1 MSVAGAA
8 LEANT
13 VRMNLAVSN
22 IANAEVM
29 AGNENDAFKAK
40 RAVFRTILEDEVDKR
55 RGEVSGGVRIQEVI
69 EDKTSHTVSFDPN
82 HPDANEEGYV
92 YLSNVNAMNE
102 LVEMTA
108 AARSFETNVEA
119 LNTAKQLMLR
129 TVELLKKY
137 GITDEDI
144 EYSWNYDD
152 G

>member
-1 MSVAGAA
+1 MKLDDIMTVAGGA

-22 IANAEVM
+22 IANAEVL
-29 AGNENDAFKAK
+29 AGSEADAFKAK
-40 RAVFRTILEDEVDKR
+40 RAVFRTILESEVDKR
-55 RGEVSGGVRIQEVI
+55 RGEVSGGIRVQEVI
-69 EDKTSHTVSFDPN
+69 EDTTSHTVSFDPN

-129 TVELLKKY
+129 TVELLKK
-137 GITDEDI
+137 
-144 EYSWNYDD
+144 
-152 G
+152 

>member
-1 MSVAGAA
+1 MKLDDIMSVAGAA

-13 VRMNLAVSN
+13 VRMNLADSN

-29 AGNENDAFKAK
+29 AGNEDDAYKAK

-55 RGEVSGGVRIQEVI
+55 RGEVSGGVRVQQVI
-69 EDKTSHTVSFDPN
+69 EDTTSHTVSFDPN

-129 TVELLKKY
+129 TVELLKK
-137 GITDEDI
+137 
-144 EYSWNYDD
+144 
-152 G
+152 

>member
-1 MSVAGAA
+1 MKLDDIMSVAGAA

-29 AGNENDAFKAK
+29 AGNEKDAFKAK

-129 TVELLKKY
+129 TVELLKK
-137 GITDEDI
+137 
-144 EYSWNYDD
+144 
-152 G
+152 

>member
-1 MSVAGAA
+1 MKLDDIMSVAGAA

-129 TVELLKKY
+129 TVELLKK
-137 GITDEDI
+137 
-144 EYSWNYDD
+144 
-152 G
+152 

>member
-1 MSVAGAA
+1 MKLDDIMSVAGAA

-29 AGNENDAFKAK
+29 AGNEDDAYKAK

-55 RGEVSGGVRIQEVI
+55 RGEVSGGVRVQQVI
-69 EDKTSHTVSFDPN
+69 EDTTSHTVSFDPK

-129 TVELLKKY
+129 TVELLKK
-137 GITDEDI
+137 
-144 EYSWNYDD
+144 
-152 G
+152 

>member
-1 MSVAGAA
+1 MKLDDIMTVAGGA

-22 IANAEVM
+22 IANAEVL
-29 AGNENDAFKAK
+29 AGSEADAYRAK
-40 RAVFRTILEDEVDKR
+40 RAVFRTILESEVDKR
-55 RGEVSGGVRIQEVI
+55 RGEVSGGIRVQEVI
-69 EDKTSHTVSFDPN
+69 EDTTSHTVSFDPN

-129 TVELLKKY
+129 TVELLKK
-137 GITDEDI
+137 
-144 EYSWNYDD
+144 
-152 G
+152 

>member
-1 MSVAGAA
+1 VKLDDIMSVAGAA

-40 RAVFRTILEDEVDKR
+40 RAIFRTILEDEVDKR
-55 RGEVSGGVRIQEVI
+55 RGEVSGGVRVQEVI
-69 EDKTSHTVSFDPN
+69 EDTTSHTVSFDPN

-129 TVELLKKY
+129 TVELLKK
-137 GITDEDI
+137 
-144 EYSWNYDD
+144 
-152 G
+152 

>member
-1 MSVAGAA
+1 VKLDDIMTVAGAA

-22 IANAEVM
+22 IANAEVL
-29 AGNENDAFKAK
+29 AGNEADAFKAK
-40 RAVFRTILEDEVDKR
+40 RAVFRTILESEVDKR

-69 EDKTSHTVSFDPN
+69 EDTTSHTVSFDPN

-129 TVELLKKY
+129 TVELLKK
-137 GITDEDI
+137 
-144 EYSWNYDD
+144 
-152 G
+152 

>member
-1 MSVAGAA
+1 MKLDDIMSVAGAA

-29 AGNENDAFKAK
+29 AGNEDDAYIAK

-55 RGEVSGGVRIQEVI
+55 RGEVSGGVRVQQVI
-69 EDKTSHTVSFDPN
+69 EDTTSHTVSFDPN
-82 HPDANEEGYV
+82 HPDANEQGYV

-129 TVELLKKY
+129 TVELLKK
-137 GITDEDI
+137 
-144 EYSWNYDD
+144 
-152 G
+152 

>member
-1 MSVAGAA
+1 MKLDDIMSVAGAA

-29 AGNENDAFKAK
+29 AGNEDDAYKAK

-55 RGEVSGGVRIQEVI
+55 RGEVSGGVRVQQVI
-69 EDKTSHTVSFDPN
+69 EDTTSHTVSFDPN

-129 TVELLKKY
+129 TVELLMK
-137 GITDEDI
+137 
-144 EYSWNYDD
+144 
-152 G
+152 

>member
-1 MSVAGAA
+1 MKLDDIMSVAGAA

-29 AGNENDAFKAK
+29 AGNEDDAYKAK

-55 RGEVSGGVRIQEVI
+55 RGEVSGGVRVQQVI
-69 EDKTSHTVSFDPN
+69 EDTTSHTVSFDPN

-108 AARSFETNVEA
+108 AARSFETKVEA

-129 TVELLKKY
+129 TVELLKK
-137 GITDEDI
+137 
-144 EYSWNYDD
+144 
-152 G
+152 

>member
-1 MSVAGAA
+1 MKLDDIMSVAGAA

-29 AGNENDAFKAK
+29 AGNEDDAYKAK

-55 RGEVSGGVRIQEVI
+55 RGEVSGGVRVQQVI
-69 EDKTSHTVSFDPN
+69 EDTTSHTVSFDPN

-129 TVELLKKY
+129 TVELLKK
-137 GITDEDI
+137 
-144 EYSWNYDD
+144 
-152 G
+152 

>member
-1 MSVAGAA
+1 MKLDDIMSVAGAA

-29 AGNENDAFKAK
+29 AGNEDDAYKAK

-55 RGEVSGGVRIQEVI
+55 RGEVSGGVRVQQVI
-69 EDKTSHTVSFDPN
+69 EDTTSHTVSFDPN

-108 AARSFETNVEA
+108 AARSLETNVEA

-129 TVELLKKY
+129 TVELLKK
-137 GITDEDI
+137 
-144 EYSWNYDD
+144 
-152 G
+152 

>member
-1 MSVAGAA
+1 MKLDDIMSVAGAA

-29 AGNENDAFKAK
+29 AGNEDDAFKAK

-55 RGEVSGGVRIQEVI
+55 RGEVSGGVRVQQVI
-69 EDKTSHTVSFDPN
+69 EDTTSHTVSFDPN

-119 LNTAKQLMLR
+119 LRYQDRGGHRL
-129 TVELLKKY
+129 
-137 GITDEDI
+137 I
-144 EYSWNYDD
+144 
-152 G
+152 

>member
-1 MSVAGAA
+1 MKLDDIMTVAGGA

-22 IANAEVM
+22 IANAEVL
-29 AGNENDAFKAK
+29 AGSEAEAFKAK
-40 RAVFRTILEDEVDKR
+40 RAVFRTILESEVDKR
-55 RGEVSGGVRIQEVI
+55 RGEVSGGVRVQEVI
-69 EDKTSHTVSFDPN
+69 EDSTSHTVSFDPN

-129 TVELLKKY
+129 TVELLKK
-137 GITDEDI
+137 
-144 EYSWNYDD
+144 
-152 G
+152 

>member
-1 MSVAGAA
+1 MKLDDIMSVAGAA

-22 IANAEVM
+22 IANAEVL

-40 RAVFRTILEDEVDKR
+40 RAVFRTILENEVDKK

-69 EDKTSHTVSFDPN
+69 EGTTSHTVSFDPN

-129 TVELLKKY
+129 TVELLKK
-137 GITDEDI
+137 
-144 EYSWNYDD
+144 
-152 G
+152 

>member
-1 MSVAGAA
+1 MKLDDIMSVAGAA

-108 AARSFETNVEA
+108 AARSFETNVAA
-119 LNTAKQLMLR
+119 LTTAQQLMLR
-129 TVELLKKY
+129 TVELLKK
-137 GITDEDI
+137 
-144 EYSWNYDD
+144 
-152 G
+152 

>member
-1 MSVAGAA
+1 MKLDDIMTVAGGA

-22 IANAEVM
+22 IANAEVL
-29 AGNENDAFKAK
+29 AGNEADAFKAK
-40 RAVFRTILEDEVDKR
+40 RAVFRTILESEVDKR

-69 EDKTSHTVSFDPN
+69 EDTTSHTVSFDPN

-129 TVELLKKY
+129 TVELLKK
-137 GITDEDI
+137 
-144 EYSWNYDD
+144 
-152 G
+152 

>member
-1 MSVAGAA
+1 MKLDDIMSVAGAA

-22 IANAEVM
+22 LANAEGM
-29 AGNENDAFKAK
+29 AGNEGDAFKAK
-40 RAVFRTILEDEVDKR
+40 RAVFWTILEDEVDKK
-55 RGEVSGGVRIQEVI
+55 RGEVSGGVRIQEII
-69 EDKTSHTVSFDPN
+69 EDNTSHTVSFDPN

-129 TVELLKKY
+129 TVELLKK
-137 GITDEDI
+137 
-144 EYSWNYDD
+144 
-152 G
+152 

>member
-1 MSVAGAA
+1 MKLDDIMSVAGAA

-22 IANAEVM
+22 IANAEVL
-29 AGNENDAFKAK
+29 AASEEDAFKAK

-55 RGEVSGGVRIQEVI
+55 RGEVAGGVRIQNVI
-69 EDKTSHTVSFDPN
+69 EDSTSHTVSFDPN

-129 TVELLKKY
+129 TVELLKK
-137 GITDEDI
+137 
-144 EYSWNYDD
+144 
-152 G
+152 

>member
-1 MSVAGAA
+1 MKLDDIMSVAGAA

-40 RAVFRTILEDEVDKR
+40 RAIFRTILEDEVDKR
-55 RGEVSGGVRIQEVI
+55 RGEVSGGVRVQQVI
-69 EDKTSHTVSFDPN
+69 EDTTSHTVSFDPN

-129 TVELLKKY
+129 TVELLKK
-137 GITDEDI
+137 
-144 EYSWNYDD
+144 
-152 G
+152 

>member
-1 MSVAGAA
+1 MKLDDIMSVAGAA

-40 RAVFRTILEDEVDKR
+40 RAVFRTILEGEVDKR
-55 RGEVSGGVRIQEVI
+55 RGEVSGGVRVQEVI
-69 EDKTSHTVSFDPN
+69 EDTTSHTVSFDPN
-82 HPDANEEGYV
+82 HPDANDQGYV

-129 TVELLKKY
+129 TVELLKK
-137 GITDEDI
+137 
-144 EYSWNYDD
+144 
-152 G
+152 

>member
-1 MSVAGAA
+1 MKLDDIMSVAGAA

-40 RAVFRTILEDEVDKR
+40 RAVFRTILEGEVDNR

-69 EDKTSHTVSFDPN
+69 EDTTSHTVSFDPN
-82 HPDANEEGYV
+82 HPDANDEGYV

-129 TVELLKKY
+129 TVELLKK
-137 GITDEDI
+137 
-144 EYSWNYDD
+144 
-152 G
+152 

>member
-1 MSVAGAA
+1 MKLDDIMSVAGAA

-29 AGNENDAFKAK
+29 AGNEYDAYKAK

-55 RGEVSGGVRIQEVI
+55 RGEVSGGVRVQQVI
-69 EDKTSHTVSFDPN
+69 EDTTSHTVSFDPN

-129 TVELLKKY
+129 TVELLKK
-137 GITDEDI
+137 
-144 EYSWNYDD
+144 
-152 G
+152 

>member
-1 MSVAGAA
+1 MKLDDIMTVAGAA

-22 IANAEVM
+22 IANAEVL
-29 AGNENDAFKAK
+29 AGNEAEAFKAK
-40 RAVFRTILEDEVDKR
+40 RAVFRTILESEVDKR

-69 EDKTSHTVSFDPN
+69 EDSTSHTVSFDPN

-129 TVELLKKY
+129 TVELLKK
-137 GITDEDI
+137 
-144 EYSWNYDD
+144 
-152 G
+152 

>member
-1 MSVAGAA
+1 MKLDDIMSVAGAA

-55 RGEVSGGVRIQEVI
+55 RGEVSGGVRVQEVI
-69 EDKTSHTVSFDPN
+69 EDTTSHTVSFDPN
-82 HPDANEEGYV
+82 HPDANDQGYV

-129 TVELLKKY
+129 TVELLKK
-137 GITDEDI
+137 
-144 EYSWNYDD
+144 
-152 G
+152 

>member
-1 MSVAGAA
+1 MKLDDIMTVAGGA

-22 IANAEVM
+22 IANAEVL
-29 AGNENDAFKAK
+29 AGSEADAFKAK
-40 RAVFRTILEDEVDKR
+40 RAVFRTILESEVDKR
-55 RGEVSGGVRIQEVI
+55 RGEVSGGIRVHEVI
-69 EDKTSHTVSFDPN
+69 EDTTSHTVSFDPN

-129 TVELLKKY
+129 TVELLKK
-137 GITDEDI
+137 
-144 EYSWNYDD
+144 
-152 G
+152 

>member
-1 MSVAGAA
+1 MKLDDIMSVAGAA

-29 AGNENDAFKAK
+29 AGNEDDAFKAK

-55 RGEVSGGVRIQEVI
+55 RGEVSGGVRIQQVI
-69 EDKTSHTVSFDPN
+69 EDTTSHTVSFDPN

-129 TVELLKKY
+129 TIELLKK
-137 GITDEDI
+137 
-144 EYSWNYDD
+144 
-152 G
+152 

>member
-1 MSVAGAA
+1 MKLDDIMSVAGAA

-29 AGNENDAFKAK
+29 AGNEDDAYKAK

-55 RGEVSGGVRIQEVI
+55 RGEVSGGVRIQQVI
-69 EDKTSHTVSFDPN
+69 EDNTSHTVSFDPN

-129 TVELLKKY
+129 TVELLKK
-137 GITDEDI
+137 
-144 EYSWNYDD
+144 
-152 G
+152 

>member
-1 MSVAGAA
+1 MKLDDIMSVAGAA

-55 RGEVSGGVRIQEVI
+55 RGEVSGGVRVQQVI
-69 EDKTSHTVSFDPN
+69 EDTTSHTVSFDPN

-129 TVELLKKY
+129 TVELLKK
-137 GITDEDI
+137 
-144 EYSWNYDD
+144 
-152 G
+152 

>member
-1 MSVAGAA
+1 MKLDDIMSVAGAA

-22 IANAEVM
+22 IANAEVL

-40 RAVFRTILEDEVDKR
+40 RAVFRTILENEVDKK

-69 EDKTSHTVSFDPN
+69 EDTTSHTVSFDPN

-129 TVELLKKY
+129 TVELLKK
-137 GITDEDI
+137 
-144 EYSWNYDD
+144 
-152 G
+152 

>member
-1 MSVAGAA
+1 MKLDDIMSVAGAA

-29 AGNENDAFKAK
+29 AGNEDDAYKAK

-55 RGEVSGGVRIQEVI
+55 RGEVSGGVRVQQVI
-69 EDKTSHTVSFDPN
+69 EDTTSHTVSFDPN

-119 LNTAKQLMLR
+119 LNTAKQLLWR
-129 TVELLKKY
+129 TVELLKK
-137 GITDEDI
+137 
-144 EYSWNYDD
+144 
-152 G
+152 

>member
-1 MSVAGAA
+1 MKLDDIMSVAGAA

-29 AGNENDAFKAK
+29 AGNEDDAFKAK

-129 TVELLKKY
+129 TVELLKK
-137 GITDEDI
+137 
-144 EYSWNYDD
+144 
-152 G
+152 

>member
-1 MSVAGAA
+1 MKLDDIMTVAGGA

-22 IANAEVM
+22 IANAEVL
-29 AGNENDAFKAK
+29 AGSEAEAFKAK
-40 RAVFRTILEDEVDKR
+40 RAVFRTILESEVDKR
-55 RGEVSGGVRIQEVI
+55 RGEVSGGIRVQEVI
-69 EDKTSHTVSFDPN
+69 EDTTSHTVSFDPN

-129 TVELLKKY
+129 TVELLKK
-137 GITDEDI
+137 
-144 EYSWNYDD
+144 
-152 G
+152 

>member
-1 MSVAGAA
+1 MKLDDIMSVAGAA

-40 RAVFRTILEDEVDKR
+40 RAIFRTILEDEVDKR
-55 RGEVSGGVRIQEVI
+55 RGEVSGGVRVQEVI
-69 EDKTSHTVSFDPN
+69 EDTTSHTVSFDPN

-129 TVELLKKY
+129 TVELLKK
-137 GITDEDI
+137 
-144 EYSWNYDD
+144 
-152 G
+152 

>member
-1 MSVAGAA
+1 MKLDDIMAVAGAA

-29 AGNENDAFKAK
+29 AGNEDDAFKAK

-55 RGEVSGGVRIQEVI
+55 RGEVSGGVRVQQVI
-69 EDKTSHTVSFDPN
+69 EDTTSHTVSFDPN

-129 TVELLKKY
+129 TVELLKK
-137 GITDEDI
+137 
-144 EYSWNYDD
+144 
-152 G
+152 

>member
-1 MSVAGAA
+1 MKLDDIMSVAGAA

-29 AGNENDAFKAK
+29 AGNEDDAFKAK

-55 RGEVSGGVRIQEVI
+55 RGEVSGGVRVQQVI
-69 EDKTSHTVSFDPN
+69 EDNTSHTVSFDPN

-129 TVELLKKY
+129 TVELLKK
-137 GITDEDI
+137 
-144 EYSWNYDD
+144 
-152 G
+152 

>member
-1 MSVAGAA
+1 MKLDDIMTVAGGA

-22 IANAEVM
+22 IANAEVL
-29 AGNENDAFKAK
+29 AGSEAGAFKAK
-40 RAVFRTILEDEVDKR
+40 RAVFRTILESEVDKR
-55 RGEVSGGVRIQEVI
+55 RGEVSGGIRVQEVI
-69 EDKTSHTVSFDPN
+69 EDTTSHTVSFDPN

-129 TVELLKKY
+129 TVELLKK
-137 GITDEDI
+137 
-144 EYSWNYDD
+144 
-152 G
+152 